1 MSDMNSIS
9 EGVRKVVESW
19 RPQRGERLQ
28 RTALDP
34 ADFDQ
39 LAEAG
44 FTRTVVPVA
53 MNGAWESVEVS
64 VRPIAEMLRNIATV
78 DPSVALVAAMHPSVL
93 LSWSGFDTAAL
104 PEADRAWQE
113 QRAAV
118 FGHALAGRWWGT
130 VTSEPGSGGDIAA
143 TRATAR
149 PDPDGRPGCYL
160 LTGDKHFGSGSG
172 VTSFMITTARRSD
185 TDEVESFFIDQ
196 RDRPWDA
203 SAGCE
208 MTKAWD
214 GVGMSATQSHA
225 FRFVDC
231 PATAFVDSGHRPEV
245 RAVATSAAMIYFIA
259 VVLGVVDAALQEA
272 ETRLGPKQDEL
283 RPFEAVEWTRAVSE
297 GWLMAAAYEA
307 ALRSVERGEA
317 AMQSTLIAK
326 LTGAELADACLERL
340 CRVVGGGTFSR
351 SSPFGRWRQDVRAL
365 GFLRPPWALLT
376 DLLRP
381 R

>member
-1 MSDMNSIS
+1 MSAMDSIS
-9 EGVRKVVESW
+9 EGVRQVVESW

-28 RTALDP
+28 RTSLDP
-34 ADFDQ
+34 ADFGQ
-39 LAEAG
+39 LADAG
-44 FTRTVVPVA
+44 FTRAIVPLA
-53 MNGAWESVEVS
+53 MNGAWEGVESS
-64 VRPIAEMLRNIATV
+64 VRPIAEMLRSIATV

-93 LSWSGFDTAAL
+93 LNWSGFDTAAL
-104 PEADRAWQE
+104 PDADRAWQE
-113 QRAAV
+113 QRSVV
-118 FGHALAGRWWGT
+118 FGHALAGHWWGT
-130 VTSEPGSGGDIAA
+130 ITSEPGSGGDIAA
-143 TRATAR
+143 TRSTAR
-149 PDPDGRPGCYL
+149 PDSASGPGCYL

-185 TDEVESFFIDQ
+185 TNDVESFFIDQ
-196 RDRPWDA
+196 RNRPWDA

-208 MTKAWD
+208 MIKAWD

-231 PATAFVDSGHRPEV
+231 PATAFVDSGHRVEV
-245 RAVATSAAMIYFIA
+245 RAAATSAAMVYFIA
-259 VVLGVVDAALQEA
+259 AVLGVVDAALAEA
-272 ETRLGPKQDEL
+272 KTKLGPKHDEL
-283 RPFEAVEWTRAVSE
+283 RPFEAVEWARAVSE
-297 GWLMAAAYEA
+297 GWLMAEAYEG
-307 ALRSVERGEA
+307 ALRSIERHED
-317 AMQSTLIAK
+317 AMQATLIAK

-381 R
+381 G

>member
-1 MSDMNSIS
+1 MSTMDSIS
-9 EGVRKVVESW
+9 EGVRQVVESW
-19 RPQRGERLQ
+19 RPQCAERLQ
-28 RTALDP
+28 RTTLDP
-34 ADFDQ
+34 ADFAQ

-44 FTRTVVPVA
+44 FTRAVVPVA
-53 MNGAWESVEVS
+53 MNGAWEGVESS
-64 VRPIAEMLRNIATV
+64 VRPIAEMLRCIAGV

-93 LSWSGFDTAAL
+93 LNWSAFDAAAL
-104 PEADRAWQE
+104 PDVDGAWQE
-113 QRAAV
+113 QRAVV
-118 FGHALAGRWWGT
+118 FGHALEGHWWGT
-130 VTSEPGSGGDIAA
+130 ITSEPGSGGDIAA

-149 PDPDGRPGCYL
+149 LDSERGPGCYL

-185 TDEVESFFIDQ
+185 TDEVGSFFIDQ
-196 RDRPWDA
+196 RNRPWDA
-203 SAGCE
+203 TAGCE
-208 MTKAWD
+208 MIKAWD
-214 GVGMSATQSHA
+214 GFGMSATQSHA

-231 PATAFVDSGHRPEV
+231 PATAFVDSGHRVEV
-245 RAVATSAAMIYFIA
+245 RAAATGSAIVYFIA
-259 VVLGVVDAALQEA
+259 AVLGVVDAALAEA
-272 ETRLGPKQDEL
+272 KTKLGPKRDEL

-297 GWLMAAAYEA
+297 GWLMAAAYEG
-307 ALRSVERGEA
+307 ALRSIERHEDA
-317 AMQSTLIAK
+317 LQATFIAK

-340 CRVVGGGTFSR
+340 CRIVGGGTFSR